1 MNRVRQTALCALAS
15 LFSAAA
21 ISAPTGYSINS
32 DQPDGDN
39 LYAIDLATGSAT
51 LRGKVTSLGATRTD
65 VEGLAFAPDGRLW
78 GIDEDSLT
86 LFPVSTVTGVV
97 DHLSEV
103 TLQGLT
109 PPGNDFG
116 LTFTCTGELFATS
129 VRTQSLYRVSLGGTA
144 TQVGAA
150 GALGANISALAAWGE
165 PAQLYGLGNGLL
177 DGGGVDSRR
186 LYRIDPGTGI
196 ATEVG
201 PIGGA
206 VADYNQA
213 GLSFDE
219 VGQLWA
225 ITDRRNVGGQD
236 FGSQVLMVNTT
247 TGAAAVVSST
257 SQVGFESLAVAPPG
271 GCAGGPPPLPGAF
284 VAGLPADAPWA
295 VVMAVLAL
303 LLSGLEVLH
312 RRT

>member
-1 MNRVRQTALCALAS
+1 MNRVRQTALCALVS
-15 LFSAAA
+15 LFSTATFA
-21 ISAPTGYSINS
+21 APTGYSINS

-39 LYAIDLATGSAT
+39 LYAIDLATGAAT
-51 LRGKVTSLGATRTD
+51 LRGKVMSLGATRTD

-116 LTFTCTGELFATS
+116 LTFTCTGDLYATS

-144 TQVGAA
+144 TLVGAA

-177 DGGGVDSRR
+177 EGGGVDSRR
-186 LYRIDPGTGI
+186 LYSINPDTGV
-196 ATEVG
+196 ATEIGLV
-201 PIGGA
+201 GGA

-213 GLSFDE
+213 GLSFDA

-225 ITDRRNVGGQD
+225 ITDRRNVGGMD
-236 FGSQVLMVNTT
+236 FGSQVVRLDTN
-247 TGAAAVVSST
+247 TGAGTLVST
-257 SQVGFESLAVAPPG
+257 TAQVGFESLAVAPPG

-295 VVMAVLAL
+295 VVLAVLAL
-303 LLSGLEVLH
+303 LVTGLAVL
-312 RRT
+312 RTRA